1 MSVLKFCFKN
11 IQTLNLT
18 FSYGLTGDLTTF
30 PISAERMVSLHQ
42 ILYFRARWKCD
53 LSSPR
58 HCFHEVLSKAIL
70 GFSVTPPEA
79 G

>member
-30 PISAERMVSLHQ
+30 PISQKGWFPCIKFCISE
-42 ILYFRARWKCD
+42 
-53 LSSPR
+53 PGGN
-58 HCFHEVLSKAIL
+58 AISVPP
-70 GFSVTPPEA
+70 GTVFMRFSRKLF
-79 G
+79 